1 MSYRT
6 IKLAMALVALLIAC
20 GQPSKQRLT
29 MIEQDHKW
37 VLVDSQNKVQYQV
50 FLYDNGP
57 DYPSEG
63 LYRIVRNE
71 KIGYADTNHVV
82 VIEPKYDCAY
92 PFENG
97 KAKVSNKCSIV
108 PAGEHNIWSSDAW
121 IYIGKDGR
129 NL

>member
-1 MSYRT
+1 MRNQT
-6 IKLAMALVALLIAC
+6 MKFMIVLVTLLLAC
-20 GQPSKQRLT
+20 GQPAKTSLK

-37 VLVDSQNKVQYQV
+37 VLVDGQNKVQYQV

-63 LYRIVRNE
+63 LYRIVRDG

-92 PFENG
+92 PFDNG
-97 KAKVSNKCSIV
+97 KAKVSTNCGSTKV
-108 PAGEHNIWSSDAW
+108 GEYSTWTSNDW

-129 NL
+129 KF